1 MVSVLALPRQDPSV
15 TPLPQS
21 SGEIEVFVDGQSV
34 ILATGL
40 VIRTEEGP
48 DGRVQGLHLQT
59 FFGGT
64 HTPYFIDCSLLDGSG
79 RKLPGLGI
87 TEATASMVREHI
99 GSDSR
104 AQSAAR

>member
-1 MVSVLALPRQDPSV
+1 M
-15 TPLPQS
+15 
-21 SGEIEVFVDGQSV
+21 FVDGQSV

-40 VIRTEEGP
+40 VIRTEEGL

-64 HTPYFIDCSLLDGSG
+64 HTPDFTDRALLDGSS

-87 TEATASMVREHI
+87 TEAAASMVREHI
-99 GSDSR
+99 GSYSR
-104 AQSAAR
+104 ARTAAR